1 VSINQPYH
9 TWVSRILQLR
19 PTERITR
26 VRNMAQLLDGIFH
39 RKSVHL
45 SKVATQ
51 IISNAT
57 LPSVTRRLSRFLD
70 NPAVQVREWYES
82 IARAL
87 LQSAAGTVGEI
98 RLLTDG
104 TKVGFGHQLLMI
116 SLAYRR
122 RALPIAWTW
131 IRARR
136 GHSSAITQLALLGY
150 VHRLIPRGSRVLLAG
165 DSEFGAIPVLQQLEA
180 WGWFYVLRQKA
191 SHQVKTRTGQDW
203 QDFGQLV
210 QRPSQSVWGDEA
222 ELTRKHAH
230 PTNLLAYWQVGEAEP
245 WLLATNLPHQRIALQ
260 VYGRRM
266 WTEEMFGDLKG
277 HGFDLESTHLQHIS
291 RLSRLTLAVML
302 LYVWVIS
309 IGSTVIKNGE
319 RSWVDR
325 AERRDLSIFQ
335 VGLRWIER
343 RLTNTK
349 SISMRL
355 CPTCNCKLS
364 GS

>member
-1 VSINQPYH
+1 MSINQPYH
-9 TWVSRILQLR
+9 TWVSRIWQMR

-26 VRNMAQLLDGIFH
+26 VRNMAQLLHGIFQ

-45 SKVATQ
+45 SEVATQ
-51 IISNAT
+51 IVSNAT

-70 NPAVQVREWYES
+70 NPAVRVREWYAP
-82 IARAL
+82 IAQAL
-87 LQSAAGTVGEI
+87 LQSGVRSVGEI

-131 IRARR
+131 VPATR

-150 VHRLIPRGSRVLLAG
+150 VHRLIPRDSRVLLAG

-191 SHQVKTRTGQDW
+191 SNQVRLMEHGEW
-203 QDFGQLV
+203 QAFSTLV
-210 QRPSQSVWGDEA
+210 QHPGQRVWYAEV
-222 ELTRKHAH
+222 ELTHKYAH
-230 PTNLLAYWQVGEAEP
+230 PTNVLAYWQVGEAEP

-260 VYGRRM
+260 VYGRRT

-277 HGFDLESTHLQHIS
+277 HGFDLESTHLHHIS
-291 RLSRLTLAVML
+291 RLSRLTLAVVL

-309 IGSTVIKNGE
+309 VGTAVIKNGE

-335 VGLRWIER
+335 IGLRWIER

-349 SISMRL
+349 TIPMRL

-364 GS
+364 GG

>member
-1 VSINQPYH
+1 MSINQPYH
-9 TWVSRILQLR
+9 SWVSRILQLR
-19 PTERITR
+19 PAERITR
-26 VRNMAQLLDGIFH
+26 VHNMADLLHGIFQ

-45 SKVATQ
+45 SQIATQ
-51 IISNAT
+51 IVSHAT
-57 LPSVTRRLSRFLD
+57 LPSVTRRLSRFVD
-70 NPAVQVREWYES
+70 NPAVRVREWYAP
-82 IARAL
+82 IAQTL
-87 LQSAAGTVGEI
+87 LQSVVRNVGEI

-116 SLAYRR
+116 SVAYRR

-131 IRARR
+131 IKASR

-150 VHRLIPRGSRVLLAG
+150 VHRLIPHGSRVLLAG

-191 SHQVKTRTGQDW
+191 SNQVKTKTGQAW

-210 QRPSQSVWGDEA
+210 QRPSQNVWCDEA
-222 ELTRKHAH
+222 ELTRKYAH

-245 WLLATNLPHQRIALQ
+245 WLLATNLPHRRIALQ
-260 VYGRRM
+260 AYGRRM

-291 RLSRLTLAVML
+291 RLSRLTLAVVL

-309 IGSTVIKNGE
+309 IGSMVIKNGE

-325 AERRDLSIFQ
+325 AERRDLSVFQ
-335 VGLRWIER
+335 IGLRWIER

-349 SISMRL
+349 TIPMRL
-355 CPTCNCKLS
+355 YPTCN
-364 GS
+364 

>member
-1 VSINQPYH
+1 MSINQPYH
-9 TWVSRILQLR
+9 TWVSRIWQMR

-26 VRNMAQLLDGIFH
+26 VRNMAQLLHGIFQ
-39 RKSVHL
+39 RKSVHV
-45 SKVATQ
+45 SEVAAQ

-70 NPAVQVREWYES
+70 NPAVRVREWYAP
-82 IARAL
+82 IAQAL
-87 LQSAAGTVGEI
+87 LLSAVRSVGEI

-131 IRARR
+131 SPATR

-150 VHRLIPRGSRVLLAG
+150 VHRLIPRGSRALLAG

-180 WGWFYVLRQKA
+180 WGWFYALRQKV
-191 SHQVKTRTGQDW
+191 SNQVRLTEHGEW
-203 QDFGQLV
+203 QAFSTLV
-210 QRPSQSVWGDEA
+210 QHPGQSVWYAEV
-222 ELTRKHAH
+222 ELTHQYAH
-230 PTNLLAYWQVGEAEP
+230 PTNVLAYWQVGEAEP

-277 HGFDLESTHLQHIS
+277 HGFDLESTHLHHIS
-291 RLSRLTLAVML
+291 RLSRLTLAVVL
-302 LYVWVIS
+302 LYVWAIS
-309 IGSTVIKNGE
+309 VGTAVIKNGE

-335 VGLRWIER
+335 IGLRWIER

-349 SISMRL
+349 TIPMQL

-364 GS
+364 GG